1 MKQGN
6 KMMARKPI
14 DKLKEAF
21 IERIFSYDE
30 CMIDSLVRI
39 DKIGTGVHTCRE
51 CTVAD
56 IVREDM
62 IGTVFCPLMM
72 KRDLEFRV
80 K

>member
-1 MKQGN
+1 MKE
-6 KMMARKPI
+6 MVE
-14 DKLKEAF
+14 KLKDILGEKYF
-21 IERIFSYDE
+21 IFGE

-39 DKIGTGVHTCRE
+39 DTEVRTCRE

-56 IVREDM
+56 IVREGM
-62 IGTVFCPLMM
+62 IGAVFCPLMM

>member
-1 MKQGN
+1 
-6 KMMARKPI
+6 
-14 DKLKEAF
+14 
-21 IERIFSYDE
+21 
-30 CMIDSLVRI
+30 MIDSLIRI
-39 DKIGTGVHTCRE
+39 DKIGTEVHTCRE
-51 CTVAD
+51 CTVAN

>member
-1 MKQGN
+1 MN
-6 KMMARKPI
+6 KKK
-14 DKLKEAF
+14 DKLKDILGEKYF
-21 IERIFSYDE
+21 IFGE
-30 CMIDSLVRI
+30 CMIDSLIRI
-39 DKIGTGVHTCRE
+39 DEIGTGVHTCRE

-56 IVREDM
+56 TVREGM

>member
-1 MKQGN
+1 MN
-6 KMMARKPI
+6 KKK
-14 DKLKEAF
+14 DKLKDILEKYF
-21 IERIFSYDE
+21 LFEE
-30 CMIDSLVRI
+30 CMIDSLIRV
-39 DKIGTGVHTCRE
+39 DSKGVGSYSYICKE

-56 IVREDM
+56 VVREDM

>member
-1 MKQGN
+1 MKE
-6 KMMARKPI
+6 MI
-14 DKLKEAF
+14 EKLKDILGEKYF
-21 IERIFSYDE
+21 IFGV
-30 CMIDSLVRI
+30 CMIDSLIRI
-39 DKIGTGVHTCRE
+39 DKIGTGVRTCRE

-56 IVREDM
+56 IAREDM

>member
-1 MKQGN
+1 MSVV
-6 KMMARKPI
+6 
-14 DKLKEAF
+14 EV
-21 IERIFSYDE
+21 IEDILDQTYLREE
-30 CMIDSLVRI
+30 CKVDSLVRI
-39 DKIGTGVHTCRE
+39 DEIGTGVHTCRE

>member
-1 MKQGN
+1 MN
-6 KMMARKPI
+6 KKK
-14 DKLKEAF
+14 DKLKDILGEKYF
-21 IERIFSYDE
+21 IFGV
-30 CMIDSLVRI
+30 CMIDSLARI
-39 DKIGTGVHTCRE
+39 DEIGTGEHTCRE

-62 IGTVFCPLMM
+62 IGTVFCPLMI

>member
-1 MKQGN
+1 MN
-6 KMMARKPI
+6 KKK
-14 DKLKEAF
+14 DKLKDILGEKYF
-21 IERIFSYDE
+21 IFGE
-30 CMIDSLVRI
+30 CMIDSLIRI
-39 DKIGTGVHTCRE
+39 DEIGTGVHTCRE

-80 K
+80 KWEENFYE

>member
-1 MKQGN
+1 MKEI
-6 KMMARKPI
+6 KE
-14 DKLKEAF
+14 KLKDILGEKYF
-21 IERIFSYDE
+21 LFEK
-30 CMIDSLVRI
+30 CMIDSIIRI
-39 DKIGTGVHTCRE
+39 ESADASLYSCRE

-56 IVREDM
+56 TVREDM

>member
-1 MKQGN
+1 MN
-6 KMMARKPI
+6 KKKE
-14 DKLKEAF
+14 KLKDILGEKYF
-21 IERIFSYDE
+21 IFGE

-39 DKIGTGVHTCRE
+39 DEIGTGVHTCRK

>member
-1 MKQGN
+1 MKE
-6 KMMARKPI
+6 MTE
-14 DKLKEAF
+14 KLKDILGEKYF
-21 IERIFSYDE
+21 IFGV
-30 CMIDSLVRI
+30 CMIDSLIMI
-39 DKIGTGVHTCRE
+39 DEIGTCVHTCRE

-56 IVREDM
+56 TVREDM

>member
-1 MKQGN
+1 MN
-6 KMMARKPI
+6 KKK
-14 DKLKEAF
+14 DKLKDILGEKYF
-21 IERIFSYDE
+21 IFGV
-30 CMIDSLVRI
+30 CMIDSVIRI
-39 DKIGTGVHTCRE
+39 DEIGKDVHTCRE

>member
-1 MKQGN
+1 MN
-6 KMMARKPI
+6 KKK
-14 DKLKEAF
+14 DKLKDILGEKYF
-21 IERIFSYDE
+21 IFGE

-39 DKIGTGVHTCRE
+39 DEIGTGVHTCRE

-56 IVREDM
+56 IIREDM
-62 IGTVFCPLMM
+62 IGTVFCPLMI

>member
-1 MKQGN
+1 MN
-6 KMMARKPI
+6 KKK
-14 DKLKEAF
+14 DKLKDILGEKYF
-21 IERIFSYDE
+21 IFGE

-39 DKIGTGVHTCRE
+39 DEIGTGVHTCRE

-56 IVREDM
+56 VVREDM

>member
-1 MKQGN
+1 MN
-6 KMMARKPI
+6 KKK
-14 DKLKEAF
+14 DKLKDILGEKYF
-21 IERIFSYDE
+21 IFGE

-39 DKIGTGVHTCRE
+39 DEIGTGVHTCRE

>member
-1 MKQGN
+1 MN
-6 KMMARKPI
+6 KKK
-14 DKLKEAF
+14 DKLKDILGEKYF
-21 IERIFSYDE
+21 IFGE
-30 CMIDSLVRI
+30 CMIDSRIRI
-39 DKIGTGVHTCRE
+39 DEIGTGVHTCRE

-56 IVREDM
+56 TVREDM

>member
-1 MKQGN
+1 MN
-6 KMMARKPI
+6 KNKE
-14 DKLKEAF
+14 KLKDILGEKYF
-21 IERIFSYDE
+21 IFGE

-39 DKIGTGVHTCRE
+39 DEIGTGVHTCRK

-56 IVREDM
+56 IEREDM

-72 KRDLEFRV
+72 KRDLDFKV

>member
-1 MKQGN
+1 MKDI
-6 KMMARKPI
+6 KE
-14 DKLKEAF
+14 KLKDILGEKYF
-21 IERIFSYDE
+21 IFGE

-39 DKIGTGVHTCRE
+39 DKIGTEVHTCRE

-62 IGTVFCPLMM
+62 IGTVFCPLMI

>member
-1 MKQGN
+1 MN
-6 KMMARKPI
+6 KKKE
-14 DKLKEAF
+14 KLKDILGEKYF
-21 IERIFSYDE
+21 IFGEW
-30 CMIDSLVRI
+30 MIDSLIRI
-39 DKIGTGVHTCRE
+39 DEIGTGVHTCRE

-56 IVREDM
+56 VVREDM

>member
-1 MKQGN
+1 MN
-6 KMMARKPI
+6 KKKE
-14 DKLKEAF
+14 KLKDILKKYF
-21 IERIFSYDE
+21 IFGE

-39 DKIGTGVHTCRE
+39 DEIGTGVHTCRE

-56 IVREDM
+56 IVRKDM

>member
-1 MKQGN
+1 MKEI
-6 KMMARKPI
+6 KE
-14 DKLKEAF
+14 KLKDILGEKYF
-21 IERIFSYDE
+21 IFGE

-39 DKIGTGVHTCRE
+39 DEIGTDVCVCKE

-62 IGTVFCPLMM
+62 IGTVFCPLVM

>member
-1 MKQGN
+1 MIDRIEEVLQNRQRYG
-6 KMMARKPI
+6 RK
-14 DKLKEAF
+14 
-21 IERIFSYDE
+21 E

-39 DKIGTGVHTCRE
+39 DEVGTCVHTCRE
-51 CTVAD
+51 CAVAD

>member
-1 MKQGN
+1 MSKI
-6 KMMARKPI
+6 KE
-14 DKLKEAF
+14 KLKDILEKYF
-21 IERIFSYDE
+21 LFEE
-30 CMIDSLVRI
+30 CMIDSLIRV
-39 DKIGTGVHTCRE
+39 DSKDASLYSCKE

-62 IGTVFCPLMM
+62 IGTLFCPLMM

>member
-1 MKQGN
+1 MN
-6 KMMARKPI
+6 KKKE
-14 DKLKEAF
+14 KLKDILGEKYF
-21 IERIFSYDE
+21 IFGE

-39 DKIGTGVHTCRE
+39 DEIGTGVHTCRE

-56 IVREDM
+56 TVREDM

-72 KRDLEFRV
+72 KRDLKFRV

>member
-1 MKQGN
+1 MN
-6 KMMARKPI
+6 KKK
-14 DKLKEAF
+14 DKLKDILGEKYF
-21 IERIFSYDE
+21 TFGV
-30 CMIDSLVRI
+30 CMIDSLIRI
-39 DKIGTGVHTCRE
+39 DEIGTGVHTCRE

-56 IVREDM
+56 TVREDM